1 MELVLVVTAA
11 ALIGAAVRYLVPGRD
26 RHGLI
31 ALPALQVALA
41 SVLFVAAMWLG
52 LEPRSIW
59 AWLIALVISTAAH
72 IVVAIWLPG
81 ARDRADKAL
90 YEQLTDSAA
99 PVAEPPVHK

>member
-26 RHGLI
+26 RHGMI

-41 SVLFVAAMWLG
+41 SVLFVASMWAG

-59 AWLIALVISTAAH
+59 PWLISLVLSTAGH
-72 IVVAIWLPG
+72 IALALRLPG
-81 ARDRADKAL
+81 ARDRADEQFF
-90 YEQLTDSAA
+90 EQLTEPAA
-99 PVAEPPVHK
+99 PIPAENSN

>member
-41 SVLFVAAMWLG
+41 SVLFVATMWLG
-52 LEPRSIW
+52 LEPQSIW
-59 AWLIALVISTAAH
+59 AWLIALVVSTAAH
-72 IVVAIWLPG
+72 IAVAIWLPG
-81 ARDRADKAL
+81 ARDRADEQL
-90 YEQLTDSAA
+90 YNELTDSAA
-99 PVAEPPVHK
+99 PVPEQPLTK